1 MKKVKKIVVSLLI
14 SCMLLLPMATTA
26 SAEALAD
33 PDAWKATLAMFGIDL
48 DDPESVQKA
57 IDEFKNGGLTGVLK
71 LLGVDLTEMI
81 EELEDFLFAFET
93 ETTTKTQPTT
103 TEPPTTQPPT
113 TQRPTY
119 PTYTP
124 QTPTAPPIY
133 TEPEPT
139 TEEPEI
145 TYEVDIYTTEPYS
158 ESADFVI
165 NENTEKNPTS
175 DNPIKT
181 AIGIILLIGSGVGVI
196 VVIVALKRNK
206 I

>member
-1 MKKVKKIVVSLLI
+1 MKKFKKIIVSILL

-33 PDAWKATLAMFGIDL
+33 PEAWKATLAMFGIDL

-57 IDEFKNGGLTGVLK
+57 LDELKSGGLGGLIK
-71 LLGVDLTEMI
+71 LLGVDLTEII
-81 EELEDFLFAFET
+81 EELEEFLFAFET

-103 TEPPTTQPPT
+103 TEPPTTEPT
-113 TQRPTY
+113 TAAPTY
-119 PTYTP
+119 PTYTSP
-124 QTPTAPPIY
+124 SVTTPPVY

-139 TEEPEI
+139 TTEPEV

-158 ESADFVI
+158 ERADFVI
-165 NENTEKNPTS
+165 NENTEKNPAS
-175 DNPIKT
+175 DNPVKT
-181 AIGIILLIGSGVGVI
+181 AIGILLLIGSGVGVI